1 MAPLGSVSRELVLCH
16 ITQRSQ
22 STLLLK
28 EVLATQGRTAKE
40 TKIFSI
46 AVQVVLLHIIF
57 NIAIIVSIKVLQRD
71 DSEKFTML

>member
-1 MAPLGSVSRELVLCH
+1 M
-16 ITQRSQ
+16 T
-22 STLLLK
+22 
-28 EVLATQGRTAKE
+28 TQGRTPKE
-40 TKIFSI
+40 TKVFSI